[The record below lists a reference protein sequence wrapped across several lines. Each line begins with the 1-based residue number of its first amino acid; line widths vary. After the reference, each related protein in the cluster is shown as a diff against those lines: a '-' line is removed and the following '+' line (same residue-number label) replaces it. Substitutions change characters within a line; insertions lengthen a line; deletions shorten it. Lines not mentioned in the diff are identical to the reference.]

1 VGGAVAN
8 QVLGRDTTTTNDG
21 VTTTTR
27 EGPFGQGITDA
38 AVSSVLNATGG
49 FAGGAWEIAKNT
61 WFGTIINAVKSD
73 TASNILSTPSIM
85 TLDNQEAKLLVGQE
99 VPITTGEAL
108 SSNFENQF
116 RTVQRQNVGIQLDV
130 KPQVN
135 SSGSI
140 KLFIRQEVS
149 SIAGPVAPKS
159 SDLVLNKREFKT
171 VLTVDD
177 GDILAIGGLLDDNER
192 KTIEKIPL
200 LGDIPGLGEL
210 FKNRT
215 RQRAKTN
222 LMVFIR
228 PTIVRT
234 REDARQLSAQR
245 YGYIRNEQA
254 RRYPD
259 REPSIDSLV
268 RDYMGAVPP
277 TAAPIGQ
284 RDTVYTPATA
294 QAAPPQARPS
304 GSSSAVQSF
313 TGTASPRAERAVAER
328 QPEPNSESA
337 ATVQLGAFETE
348 GQANAAWRSLS
359 SRFSFLAGSDKRL
372 VPYNSGSKHLVRLRA
387 GVASEWRAGKICEQ
401 LKAADENCFV
411 VR

>member
-1 VGGAVAN
+1 
-8 QVLGRDTTTTNDG
+8 
-21 VTTTTR
+21 
-27 EGPFGQGITDA
+27 
-38 AVSSVLNATGG
+38 
-49 FAGGAWEIAKNT
+49 
-61 WFGTIINAVKSD
+61 
-73 TASNILSTPSIM
+73 M

-140 KLFIRQEVS
+140 KLYIRQEVS
-149 SIAGPVAPKS
+149 SVAGPVAARS
-159 SDLVLNKREFKT
+159 TDLILNKREFKT

-200 LGDIPGLGEL
+200 LGDIPGIGEL

-234 REDARQLSAQR
+234 REEAAQVTAQK

-268 RDYMGAVPP
+268 RDYMGTVPP
-277 TAAPIGQ
+277 TAVPTRQG
-284 RDTVYTPATA
+284 DSVFTPAA
-294 QAAPPQARPS
+294 DSPQPQPQTRQI
-304 GSSSAVQSF
+304 SSNSPIESF
-313 TGTASPRAERAVAER
+313 TGTASAKVQPAAAERLPTSTSP
-328 QPEPNSESA
+328 QA

-359 SRFSFLAGSDKRL
+359 SRFPMLQESNKLL
-372 VPYNSGSKHLVRLRA
+372 VHYNSGAKHLVRLRA
-387 GVASEWRAGKICEQ
+387 GVASEWRAGRICQQ
-401 LKAADENCFV
+401 LKAADQNCFV